1 MASTRPE
8 TIRCSV
14 KLATNLPAEIGGP
27 DAVCA
32 AITEATLP
40 AMQRAGIDASKLSV
54 EVRVV
59 SNHRIAAA
67 ATLSGRQ
74 LPEHVIDVADRSLN
88 RRAIDMLAAAMAAEV
103 SNSSEDQAGEQ

>member
-14 KLATNLPAEIGGP
+14 QLATNLPAEIGGP

-32 AITEATLP
+32 AVNQAALP
-40 AMQRAGIDASKLSV
+40 VLKRAGIDASAMSV

-59 SNHRIAAA
+59 SNHRIAAVA
-67 ATLSGRQ
+67 SLSGRQ
-74 LPEHVIDVADRSLN
+74 LPEHVIDVADRTLN
-88 RRAIDMLAAAMAAEV
+88 RRAIEMLAAAMAAEV
-103 SNSSEDQAGEQ
+103 SKANDDQAGEQ

>member
-32 AITEATLP
+32 AITQATLP
-40 AMQRAGIDASKLSV
+40 AMQHAGIDASQLSV
-54 EVRVV
+54 EVRVM
-59 SNHRIAAA
+59 SNHRIAAVA
-67 ATLSGRQ
+67 ALSGKR

-88 RRAIDMLAAAMAAEV
+88 RRAIEMLAAAMAAEV
-103 SNSSEDQAGEQ
+103 AKSSKDQAGEQ